1 MKKHYKFGI
10 LKAILAIGL
19 ITFILTS
26 YSSALAKKDR
36 KPETSTEE
44 TAVTVSEGD
53 FIQGAVTWANTCGR
67 CHGVRDPNE
76 FTDVEWKTIVS
87 RMRIRAGLTGKEA
100 RDVLKFLELSN
111 KKEG

>member
-1 MKKHYKFGI
+1 MKKHYKIGI

-36 KPETSTEE
+36 KPATNAEE
-44 TAVTVSEGD
+44 TPVTVNEGD
-53 FIQGAVTWANTCGR
+53 FIQGAATWANTCGR

-76 FTDVEWKTIVS
+76 FTDKEWKVVVS
-87 RMRIRAGLTGKEA
+87 HMRIRAGLTGKEA

-111 KKEG
+111 KEEG